1 MRIRFTL
8 DIDRRRPDP
17 EPDEPDEPHRQGD
30 VYTNAQPVGY
40 QPIGFQINT
49 SLDND

>member
-8 DIDRRRPDP
+8 DIERRRTDPD
-17 EPDEPDEPHRQGD
+17 PDEPHRQGD
-30 VYTNAQPVGY
+30 VYTDAQPVGY